1 MSLTPE
7 EITAL
12 QAKAARAD
20 ELERRL
26 NAVDGKK
33 GEILDEKRRLQ
44 ARIDELQQKEKERER
59 KEMEEQGR
67 LQELLDE
74 AREQIAGLQKQLQDK
89 DTEIEEIATKSQR
102 DKARADFLAAV
113 SADAQAPKQLWA
125 LLKDSAELQDGAVVV
140 AFKGAK
146 VPASELMAKVR
157 QDPEWAHHAKP
168 AGGHGGMG
176 ARAATTS
183 TTAGSG
189 STENPWLTGNITQ
202 RIALQVDNP
211 DLAARLKAEAEQ
223 ILSAGKG

>member
-20 ELERRL
+20 ELEQRL

-33 GEILDEKRRLQ
+33 GEILDEKKKLQ
-44 ARIDELQQKEKERER
+44 ARIDELLAGEAARKQ
-59 KEMEEQGR
+59 KEMEDQGK
-67 LQELLDE
+67 LKELLDE
-74 AREQIAGLQKQLQDK
+74 AREQIAELQKQLRDK
-89 DTEIEEIATKSQR
+89 DTEITEITTKSQR

-125 LLKDSAELQDGAVVV
+125 LLKDGAELQDGAVVV
-140 AFKGAK
+140 TFNGAK

-176 ARAATTS
+176 ARGATATAAS
-183 TTAGSG
+183 TG
-189 STENPWLTGNITQ
+189 STDNPWLTGNITQ

>member
-12 QAKAARAD
+12 QAKAAKAD
-20 ELERRL
+20 ELEQRL

-33 GEILDEKRRLQ
+33 GEILDEKKKLQ
-44 ARIDELQQKEKERER
+44 ARIDELLQKEKDRER

-67 LQELLDE
+67 LKELLDE

-89 DTEIEEIATKSQR
+89 ETEIKEISTKSQR

-113 SADAQAPKQLWA
+113 SADAKAPKQLWD
-125 LLKDSAELQDGAVVV
+125 LLKNSAELQDGAVVV
-140 AFKGAK
+140 TFNGAK

-168 AGGHGGMG
+168 AGGNGGMG
-176 ARAATTS
+176 ARGATATAAN
-183 TTAGSG
+183 AGAITG
-189 STENPWLTGNITQ
+189 NPWINGTLEE
-202 RIALQVDNP
+202 RCALSLDNP
-211 DLAARLKAEAEQ
+211 DLAARLKAEAERHF
-223 ILSAGKG
+223 SESKG

>member
-20 ELERRL
+20 ELEQRL

-33 GEILDEKRRLQ
+33 GEILDEKKKLQ
-44 ARIDELQQKEKERER
+44 ARIDELLAGEAARKQ
-59 KEMEEQGR
+59 KEMEDQGK
-67 LQELLDE
+67 LKELLDE
-74 AREQIAGLQKQLQDK
+74 ARGQIAELQKQLRDK
-89 DTEIEEIATKSQR
+89 DTEITEITTKSQR

-125 LLKDSAELQDGAVVV
+125 LLKDGAELQDGAVVV
-140 AFKGAK
+140 TFNGAK

-176 ARAATTS
+176 ARGATAS
-183 TTAGSG
+183 TASTGSK
-189 STENPWLTGNITQ
+189 ENPWLTGNITQ

>member
-20 ELERRL
+20 ELEQRL

-33 GEILDEKRRLQ
+33 GEILDEKKKLQ
-44 ARIDELQQKEKERER
+44 ARIDELLAGEAARKQ
-59 KEMEEQGR
+59 KEMEDQGK
-67 LQELLDE
+67 LKELLDE
-74 AREQIAGLQKQLQDK
+74 AREQIAELQKQLRDK
-89 DTEIEEIATKSQR
+89 DTEITEITTKSQR

-125 LLKDSAELQDGAVVV
+125 LLKDGAELQDGAVVV
-140 AFKGAK
+140 TFNGAK

-176 ARAATTS
+176 ARGATAS
-183 TTAGSG
+183 TAGTG